1 MFETLSLEELYALVL
16 RKNGSMAKEMARRYS
31 TPRTLFQTT
40 IQELKEIEGI
50 GETKAKQILALIE
63 LVKRMFNTKNG
74 NPVACTSP
82 KDVAGLLTPEM
93 QFLDREHFKVL
104 SLSTKNKV
112 ITIETVSIGSLNSTI
127 VHPREIYKNP
137 IKNSAAA
144 IIAVHNHPSG
154 DPTPS
159 SEDIEITK
167 RLYQVGEL
175 LGIELLDHIIIG
187 DGEYFSFK
195 EKGLIF

>member
-16 RKNGSMAKEMARRYS
+16 RKKGSMAKELATRYT

-40 IQELKEIEGI
+40 IQELQEIEGI
-50 GETKAKQILALIE
+50 GETRAKQILALVE
-63 LVKRMFNTKNG
+63 LSKRMLNTNG
-74 NPVACTSP
+74 NNKVTLSSP
-82 KDVAGLLTPEM
+82 KGVADLLAPEM
-93 QFLDREHFKVL
+93 QFLDREHFKVVL
-104 SLSTKNKV
+104 LNTKNKV

-159 SEDIEITK
+159 SEDIETTK
-167 RLYQVGEL
+167 RLKEVGKL
-175 LGIELLDHIIIG
+175 LGIELLDHVIIG
-187 DGEYFSFK
+187 DGDYYSFK
-195 EKGLIF
+195 ENGLIF